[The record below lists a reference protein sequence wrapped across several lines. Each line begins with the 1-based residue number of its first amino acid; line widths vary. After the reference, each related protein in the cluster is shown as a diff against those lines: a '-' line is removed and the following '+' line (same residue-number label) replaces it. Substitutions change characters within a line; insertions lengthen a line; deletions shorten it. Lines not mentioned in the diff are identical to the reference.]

1 MVKRI
6 EIRWNDLYSV
16 SGQNIKETKTT
27 IQNIKNNRI
36 IQDNTE
42 ETVQENAVQNT
53 AQNNTGGRT

>member
-6 EIRWNDLYSV
+6 EIRWNDLCSV